1 MVNGWWVKFKKL
13 KYIFTWSHIFS
24 RGRQKLELITR
35 LVWQLAGWS
44 KGGGFQL
51 TNFRLSFKQHLGKEI
66 DFPSKAHGR
75 VAGKLNPHEL
85 RTHSPGF
92 LTVYNFLHD
101 SGNFGKFGHKRE
113 LCTFLSL
120 GAAADRPTRAN
131 LQLTTN
137 FITEGGNNGSLILMH
152 SHTQSNKAK
161 YKYWG
166 ENFNYH
172 SHPSKPT

>member
-1 MVNGWWVKFKKL
+1 MLNGWWVKFKKL

-35 LVWQLAGWS
+35 LVWQLAGSS

-75 VAGKLNPHEL
+75 SQVSLFHMNCGP
-85 RTHSPGF
+85 TPQVF